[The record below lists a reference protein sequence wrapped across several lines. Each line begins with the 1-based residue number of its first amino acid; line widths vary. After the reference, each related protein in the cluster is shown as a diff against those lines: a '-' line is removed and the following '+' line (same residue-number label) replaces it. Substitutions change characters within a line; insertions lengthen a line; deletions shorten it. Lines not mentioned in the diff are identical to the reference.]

1 MRPLPILCCA
11 LCWILALSVS
21 SAARADGFTLES
33 ASFGSNTT
41 LGTTQVYNKGDCHG
55 GNVSPELHWSGAPA
69 ATKSFAVTLFDP
81 DARDGAGW
89 WHWLLF
95 DIDAKTKSLPAGAG
109 GDIGSNASPG
119 SISGTNSFGD
129 LGYSGPCPPRD
140 DKPHRYVFTVYALR
154 TEHLGVEAG
163 ADGEA
168 VKKALAA
175 NSLSSTELQ
184 GQYGR

>member
-1 MRPLPILCCA
+1 MRPMLVFSCCA
-11 LCWILALSVS
+11 FALSLS

-41 LGTTQVYNKGDCHG
+41 LGTSQVYNKGDCHG

-69 ATKSFAVTLFDP
+69 ETRSFAVTLFDP

-95 DIDAKTKSLPAGAG
+95 DIDVKTKSLSAGAG
-109 GDIGSNASPG
+109 ANIGSNTPPG
-119 SISGTNSFGD
+119 AISGTNSFGD

-140 DKPHRYVFTVYALR
+140 DKPHRYVFTIYALS
-154 TEHLGVEAG
+154 TEHLDVAPG

-168 VKKALAA
+168 VKKALTEK
-175 NSLSSTELQ
+175 SLSSAGLQ